1 VDRNTAEDILKLVRN
16 AGTSGHTSN
25 ELVDLTKGQSSWIT
39 SALFSLYAE
48 GAVRREKVKEGNNRV
63 LFRYWYVKERPPEG
77 SGLRGGVAYRR
88 ADEPRTKPNGH
99 AVMPDVLISIAF
111 PVGGNETVE
120 CTLEQARKVYHE
132 LAKIFGER

>member
-1 VDRNTAEDILKLVRN
+1 VNNQTADDVLVLVRN
-16 AGTSGHTSN
+16 SGTAGLTSN
-25 ELVDLTKGQSSWIT
+25 ELVDMTHGQSSWIT
-39 SALFSLYAE
+39 AALYSLFVE
-48 GAVRREKVKEGNNRV
+48 GAVKRVKEKGEHRP

-77 SGLRGGVAYRR
+77 KGLRGGVAYNRP
-88 ADEPRTKPNGH
+88 AQKPNGS
-99 AVMPDVLISIAF
+99 AAAPDVLISIAF